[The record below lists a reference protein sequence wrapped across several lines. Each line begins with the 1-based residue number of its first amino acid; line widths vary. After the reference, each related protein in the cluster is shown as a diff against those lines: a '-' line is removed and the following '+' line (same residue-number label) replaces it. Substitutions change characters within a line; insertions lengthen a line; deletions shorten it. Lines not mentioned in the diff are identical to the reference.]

1 MSLDTSRFTAEK
13 AMNEEAM
20 RWLSQAD
27 EDLRTA
33 EILFSSQRY
42 GPCAFFCQ
50 QAAEKGLKAMLY

>member
-1 MSLDTSRFTAEK
+1 
-13 AMNEEAM
+13 MNEEAM

-42 GPCAFFCQ
+42 DPCAFFCQ